1 MSKIHVLSDHL
12 TNMIA
17 AGEVVERPAGIVKEC
32 VENSIDAHAKTIEIE
47 AFQGGIE
54 RLIITDDGIGM
65 DSEDAHLAFMRHA
78 TSKMHSEDDLFNI
91 QTMGFRGEALP
102 SIASVAKV
110 ELTTNDGNEAT
121 LIRYNYGELVCEE
134 SSSCPRGTK
143 IDISG
148 LFVKTPARFK
158 YLKSPSYEFSVIA
171 DIVNK
176 MALSHPEI
184 RFILSNDGR
193 IVFQTSGNGKIQE
206 ILYQMYGKE
215 VAQNSIYF
223 EGKNEDFKIHGYA
236 VQPKINRATKYFMYI
251 TLNTRLIRSV
261 PIQKGILDAYGH
273 FMPPNRYPIVVL
285 QIESD
290 TQLVDVNVHPNKWE
304 VRLSKQNQLVEL
316 IEETIKQALSNSL
329 QTVQIKPKVKTQVF
343 EQQTLAFPYP
353 VKKAEDTRIEEGF
366 KEYKKPEKIS
376 EYSYENT
383 ISNVKEEPIQY
394 PSPIQKTSDFTEIIE
409 NKKIQTEIETIEE
422 PIRED
427 IKEFSESIEEPINE
441 EYRKGYEFFYHLRVI
456 GQLKDSYI
464 LCENQDGL
472 VIVDQHA
479 AQERY
484 HYEVLQE
491 SLEKPCTSLQPLML
505 PIQLDVSAN
514 ILSQVLTINE
524 KTKFFGIEFEI
535 FGTDQLI
542 VREIPLWFQDVHEE
556 DFLYDLLD
564 LFDKDNDVDMA
575 KLRKHVL
582 ATMACHSS
590 IRFNRSLTLEE
601 MNRVIEDL
609 KKCKQPYHCPHG
621 RPTVITMSD
630 SDLRKEFERG

>member
-54 RLIITDDGIGM
+54 RLIITDDGDGM
-65 DSEDAHLAFMRHA
+65 DFEDAHLAFMRHA
-78 TSKMHSEDDLFNI
+78 TSKMHSEEDLFNI
-91 QTMGFRGEALP
+91 STMGFRGEALP

-110 ELTTNDGNEAT
+110 ELSTNDGNEST

-134 SSSCPRGTK
+134 KSSCPRGTK
-143 IDISG
+143 LDISG

-158 YLKSPSYEFSVIA
+158 HLKSPSYEFSVIA

-184 RFILSNDGR
+184 RFILSHDGR
-193 IVFQTSGNGKIQE
+193 IVFQTSGNGKIKE

-215 VAQNSIYF
+215 VAENAISF
-223 EGKNEDFKIHGYA
+223 DGKNDDFHIHGYA

-261 PIQKGILDAYGH
+261 PIQKGILDAYSH
-273 FMPPNRYPIVVL
+273 FMPSNRFPIVVL

-304 VRLSKQNQLVEL
+304 VRLSKQNQLVDLVET
-316 IEETIKQALSNSL
+316 TIKEALSNSL
-329 QTVQIKPKVKTQVF
+329 KTVQIKPKVQPKTPIF
-343 EQQTLAFPYP
+343 EQQTLSFPYP
-353 VKKAEDTRIEEGF
+353 VKNDIPRNDSSKIIEESF
-366 KEYKKPEKIS
+366 KEIKKPTYIEILTTPVTPK
-376 EYSYENT
+376 
-383 ISNVKEEPIQY
+383 VKEETIQY
-394 PSPIQKTSDFTEIIE
+394 ATPQPKPVETEE
-409 NKKIQTEIETIEE
+409 VEVVIETPIVEEKIEYV
-422 PIRED
+422 
-427 IKEFSESIEEPINE
+427 EEVVEQKVDTNTQ
-441 EYRKGYEFFYHLRVI
+441 GYEFFHHLRVI

-464 LCENQDGL
+464 LCENEEGL

-484 HYEVLQE
+484 HYEMLLKT
-491 SLEKPCTSLQPLML
+491 LEKPCTELQPLML
-505 PIQLDVSAN
+505 PIQLDVSTN
-514 ILSQVLTINE
+514 ILSQVMSINE
-524 KTKFFGIEFEI
+524 KTKFFGIEFEV

-564 LFDKDNDVDMA
+564 LFDKTNDVDMA
-575 KLRKHVL
+575 KLRKHVIE
-582 ATMACHSS
+582 TMACHSS
-590 IRFNRSLTLEE
+590 IRFNRPLTIDE
-601 MNRVIEDL
+601 MKRVIEDL
-609 KKCKQPYHCPHG
+609 QKCDQPYHCPHG

-630 SDLRKEFERG
+630 GDLRKEFERG